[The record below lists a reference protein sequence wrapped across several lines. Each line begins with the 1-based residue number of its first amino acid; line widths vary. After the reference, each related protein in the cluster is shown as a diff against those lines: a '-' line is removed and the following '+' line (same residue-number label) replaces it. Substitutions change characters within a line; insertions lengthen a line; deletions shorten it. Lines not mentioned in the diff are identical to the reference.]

1 MLRIHVLVYTKSI
14 KMHKKSGANTE
25 TINAVESMNTLSA
38 FIAATKV
45 SEPII
50 EENAREC
57 CSIITIQDRFYFGPA
72 SFPTIAKQAIAR
84 GFYLC
89 NRFGVRLFVILS
101 FFFPLL
107 FDKDLKSLG
116 KLTACKVLFGE

>member
-38 FIAATKV
+38 FVAAIKV

-50 EENAREC
+50 EENARSVARLLPSKIV
-57 CSIITIQDRFYFGPA
+57 SI
-72 SFPTIAKQAIAR
+72 
-84 GFYLC
+84 
-89 NRFGVRLFVILS
+89 
-101 FFFPLL
+101 
-107 FDKDLKSLG
+107 LG
-116 KLTACKVLFGE
+116 QRPFRQ